1 MTPRPGSRR
10 RHKHER
16 CKVETFYRR
25 NLAVEKFSGKG
36 LRERA
41 GRLSRGGPRKLRNG
55 QVSPGYSTLWKI
67 RYLIGQSQNH
77 PFSKTCRWFSENL
90 GIRPLALLREAN
102 PNTKFSLSFQL
113 QFSIAGWTTARWRV
127 CGKTCEGQVTVLV
140 HRPDRPQ
147 GLGAALF
154 EHKLNFKC

>member
-1 MTPRPGSRR
+1 MVVNEPMHINGPVSTGETWQWRSFREKASEREPAGSLEEAPENFVTDKFLPVIRPF
-10 RHKHER
+10 E
-16 CKVETFYRR
+16 
-25 NLAVEKFSGKG
+25 
-36 LRERA
+36 
-41 GRLSRGGPRKLRNG
+41 
-55 QVSPGYSTLWKI
+55 KI

-77 PFSKTCRWFSENL
+77 PFSKTWRWFSENL

-102 PNTKFSLSFQL
+102 PNTKFSLT
-113 QFSIAGWTTARWRV
+113 QFSVFSCSFRLLAGWTTARWRV
-127 CGKTCEGQVTVLV
+127 CGKTCEGQVTVLI